1 MIVGIERSGYMLK
14 IGDFAM
20 LSKISINMLRHYDEI
35 NLLKP
40 ANIDDFTGYRY
51 YEEEQLLIANRIQ
64 SLKAMGLSLSMIK
77 QILEQYENSNSLK
90 NFLQIQ
96 RTQKLEDLEALKKQI
111 LKLDTAIKSLEENSK
126 PTNCDISI
134 KEIQKRKVVSYTR
147 QINSYDEENL
157 LWEELNKQTQ
167 SLQSSLYNA

>member
-77 QILEQYENSNSLK
+77 L
-90 NFLQIQ
+90 
-96 RTQKLEDLEALKKQI
+96 
-111 LKLDTAIKSLEENSK
+111 
-126 PTNCDISI
+126 
-134 KEIQKRKVVSYTR
+134 
-147 QINSYDEENL
+147 
-157 LWEELNKQTQ
+157 
-167 SLQSSLYNA
+167 